1 MQVSIMRAGPRQ
13 PWARYVHLMR
23 RYDVIRRY
31 DAAPDCAA
39 KILRTDSIVSASST
53 RLSSR

>member
-1 MQVSIMRAGPRQ
+1 
-13 PWARYVHLMR
+13 MR